1 VPTNTGGTSFIATAN
16 GSLDPFHDP
25 RSFGQ
30 KEPDPN
36 DSKANFASGCISVA
50 ALRTLDP
57 LDKSQ
62 TGIADQRGLTRRC
75 RLQPHSPFAGCVLL
89 ALRARA
95 QYFDTWSK
103 FSRWQ
108 CNQSRLAKPLIAPG
122 LLA

>member
-1 VPTNTGGTSFIATAN
+1 MRERRAS
-16 GSLDPFHDP
+16 
-25 RSFGQ
+25 
-30 KEPDPN
+30 
-36 DSKANFASGCISVA
+36 SGCISVA

-89 ALRARA
+89 ARRARA

-103 FSRWQ
+103 FSRSSVI
-108 CNQSRLAKPLIAPG
+108 NHDLPNL
-122 LLA
+122 

>member
-1 VPTNTGGTSFIATAN
+1 VPTNTGGTSFIATTN

-30 KEPDPN
+30 KEPD
-36 DSKANFASGCISVA
+36 ANRARARSSGCISVA

-75 RLQPHSPFAGCVLL
+75 RLQPHSPFAGAEPL
-89 ALRARA
+89 ALRASV
-95 QYFDTWSK
+95 FK
-103 FSRWQ
+103 F
-108 CNQSRLAKPLIAPG
+108 
-122 LLA
+122 